1 MRITFLGAAGTVT
14 GSKYLVEAEGRKV
27 LVDCG
32 MFQGLKELRL
42 RNREPWA
49 FDPAS
54 LDAVVLTHAHLDH
67 TGMLPAL
74 VREGFR
80 GPVWCT
86 PATADFAE
94 IMLADSAHLQEE
106 EAEFANRHGISKHH
120 PALPL
125 YTVHDAERAVAQLR
139 SVGWGEE
146 TRLGDGAAFR
156 YRRAGHMPGAA
167 TVEMRVGGRTI
178 LFSGDLGRPNDPLLP
193 DAEAAPA
200 CDWLLVESTYGD
212 RLHPREDPGEE
223 LAQVVAQ
230 TASRGGTT
238 LIPAFAVGRAQELM
252 YHLHRLKRGGRIPDI
267 PIYLDSPMA
276 TRATAV
282 FTQHPEAVRLAPE
295 ECRFICEGIETAD
308 SVEESK
314 RIDRMSFPRVIISA
328 SGMLTG
334 GRVLHHLR
342 VLAGDPR
349 NTVLFAGYQAPGT
362 RGAQMV
368 AGAREVKLLGG
379 WVPIRCRVEQL
390 DGLSAHADYEE
401 ILSWL
406 ATVPSAPRRAFIT
419 HGEPQAADA
428 LRVRIEDRFGWACTI
443 PHHLETVEL
452 EG

>member
-1 MRITFLGAAGTVT
+1 VRITFLGAAGTVT
-14 GSKYLVEAEGRKV
+14 GSKYLVEADGRRV

-42 RNREPWA
+42 RNREPWP

-67 TGMLPAL
+67 SGMLPAL
-74 VREGFR
+74 VRDGF
-80 GPVWCT
+80 GGAVWCT
-86 PATADFAE
+86 RATAGLAG

-106 EAEFANRHGISKHH
+106 EADFANRHGTSKHH

-125 YTVHDAERAVAQLR
+125 YTLRDAELAVSRLR
-139 SVGWGEE
+139 TAEWEVE
-146 TRLGDGAAFR
+146 TGLGGGASFR
-156 YRRAGHMPGAA
+156 FRRAGHMPGAA
-167 TVEMRVGGRTI
+167 TVGLSAGGATI
-178 LFSGDLGRPNDPLLP
+178 LFSGDLGRPRDPLLP
-193 DAEAAPA
+193 DPDPAPA

-212 RLHPREDPGEE
+212 RLHPREDVGDE
-223 LAQVVAQ
+223 LAKVIGA
-230 TASRGGTT
+230 TAARGGTV
-238 LIPAFAVGRAQELM
+238 LIPAFAVGRAQEM
-252 YHLHRLKRGGRIPDI
+252 MFHLHRLRREGRIPDL
-267 PIYLDSPMA
+267 PVFLDSPMA

-282 FTQHPEAVRLAPE
+282 FATHPEAVKLTVE
-295 ECRFICEGIETAD
+295 ECREIGRGVETAD

-314 RIDRMSFPRVIISA
+314 KIDRMTYPRVIISA

-342 VLAGDPR
+342 ALAQDPR

-368 AGAREVKLLGG
+368 AGAREVKMLGG
-379 WVPIRCRVEQL
+379 WVPIRCEVAKI

-401 ILSWL
+401 ILAWL
-406 ATVPSAPRRAFIT
+406 ATVPAKPRRVFIT

-428 LRVRIEDRFGWACTI
+428 LRVRIRERFGWECAI
-443 PHHLETVEL
+443 PKLGEVVEL
-452 EG
+452 EP